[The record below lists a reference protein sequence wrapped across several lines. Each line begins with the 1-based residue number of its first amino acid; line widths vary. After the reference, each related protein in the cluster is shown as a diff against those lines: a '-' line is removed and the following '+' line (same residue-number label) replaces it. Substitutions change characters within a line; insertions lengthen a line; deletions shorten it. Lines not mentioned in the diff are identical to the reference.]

1 MLLSKWTANGV
12 DISGLILNKLERSTY
27 FFIIIMERCI
37 AYRHFPT
44 ALLGPKKKQTDM
56 YICVKSMCNVELDSW
71 LQCLIN

>member
-12 DISGLILNKLERSTY
+12 DMSGLILNI

-44 ALLGPKKKQTDM
+44 ALLGPKMKQTDM
-56 YICVKSMCNVELDSW
+56 YICVKRMCNVELDSW